1 MDLVICYTYYILD
14 VPSTPALDPR
24 RPPSNIDPIDSG
36 DGDMPRTRL
45 WTEMSALDFRDADMA
60 SVIAVLP
67 VAAVEQHGPHLPT
80 GVDAFIMQGYLDRV
94 IERLPDDLDVLFL
107 PTQSIGASQ
116 EHTNFPGTLS
126 LPADVAIRAW
136 TAIGESIARAGCRK
150 LVIVNSHGGN
160 SAALQ
165 QIALDLR
172 ARCNMLAVAVSWGR
186 FGYADELFS
195 EREQAHGIHG
205 GDIETS
211 LMLAF
216 RPELVRMDLA
226 DDFRPSSL
234 GMEREFTWLRA
245 IKPVGFGW
253 MAEDLST
260 SGAMGDAAAA
270 DADKGDTAADY
281 GATAFIEL
289 LRDVEAFDLS
299 LLGRAPDL

>member
-1 MDLVICYTYYILD
+1 
-14 VPSTPALDPR
+14 
-24 RPPSNIDPIDSG
+24 
-36 DGDMPRTRL
+36 MPRTRL
-45 WTEMSALDFRDADMA
+45 WTEMSALAFSEADMA
-60 SVIAVLP
+60 NVIAVLP

-94 IERLPDDLDVLFL
+94 IERLPDDLDALFL
-107 PTQSIGASQ
+107 PIQSIGASQ

-126 LPADVAIRAW
+126 LPADVAVRAW
-136 TAIGESIARAGCRK
+136 TAIGESVARAGCRK

-160 SAALQ
+160 SAILQ

-172 ARCNMLAVAVSWGR
+172 ARCDMLVVPVSWGR
-186 FGYADELFS
+186 FGYGDELFG
-195 EREQAHGIHG
+195 EQEQAHGIHG

-216 RPELVRMDLA
+216 RPDLVRMDLA
-226 DDFRPSSL
+226 EDFRPSSL
-234 GMEREFTWLRA
+234 DMEKEFTWLRA

-253 MAEDLST
+253 MAEDLSL
-260 SGAMGDAAAA
+260 SGAMGDASIATSE
-270 DADKGDTAADY
+270 KGETTADY

-299 LLGRAPDL
+299 LLGREPEF